1 MPAVNYEEVD
11 FMKMTSAQ
19 AAKLL
24 RRFNDELKALQVR
37 EANTNSFVA
46 AIGEDIES
54 VRPAY
59 NFKEMRD
66 AQADIARKIRKIK
79 HAVNVFNTVTAVPDF
94 DMTIDEM
101 LVFIPLLTKKCE
113 VLSRMKNAL
122 PKARENACY
131 SRGSSI
137 IEYRYANY
145 DIEQA
150 GEEYTAA
157 FTMLSKAQT
166 ALDLVNNTVTFEVD
180 IDI

>member
-1 MPAVNYEEVD
+1 MPAVNYEEAD

-24 RRFNDELKALQVR
+24 RQLNDELKALQLR

-101 LVFIPLLTKKCE
+101 LVFLPSLQKNVKCFPE
-113 VLSRMKNAL
+113 
-122 PKARENACY
+122 
-131 SRGSSI
+131 
-137 IEYRYANY
+137 
-145 DIEQA
+145 
-150 GEEYTAA
+150 
-157 FTMLSKAQT
+157 
-166 ALDLVNNTVTFEVD
+166 
-180 IDI
+180 